1 MKAFTTRLGLV
12 WSDTLDGH
20 TSSSPAL
27 ADVEGDGQ
35 LDVVEGTDTGTSGSV
50 WVLDGATGATI
61 WHEAVVARVIGS
73 VVTADLTGDG
83 YQDLL
88 VPTVHGVE
96 VLDGRTGAEVTVL
109 GPDLGFQNSP
119 LVTDDPN
126 GTVGITIAG
135 YDGDNEGVVQHYEI
149 PGSDG
154 ALAVGPGSWP
164 MFHHDPALSG
174 ASSVLAD
181 VGNVDTRGP
190 DGSRRQR
197 PGVAVLGGAR
207 RAPAARPPVT
217 TSTKA
222 PPRAT
227 RRARRSTGR
236 RPVTSTGYTATG
248 LTNGTKY
255 YFEVTAINATGEGAP
270 SNEASALPAGPPGA
284 PDEPVRHGRR
294 RPGIA
299 DLGRAGL
306 RRRVGRHRVQR
317 LPFDDGRGRRLG
329 GRHTTATATQ

>member
-1 MKAFTTRLGLV
+1 MCIRDRAFTTRLGLV
-12 WSDTLDGH
+12 WSGTLDGH

-27 ADVEGDGQ
+27 ADVEGNGQ

-50 WVLDGATGATI
+50 WVIDGATGATI

-88 VPTVHGVE
+88 VPTIHGVE
-96 VLDGRTGAEVTVL
+96 VLDGLTGAEVTVL

-164 MFHHDPALSG
+164 MFHHDPQLSG
-174 ASSVLAD
+174 TSSVLPD
-181 VGNVDTRGP
+181 VGNVTP
-190 DGSRRQR
+190 
-197 PGVAVLGGAR
+197 
-207 RAPAARPPVT
+207 
-217 TSTKA
+217 
-222 PPRAT
+222 
-227 RRARRSTGR
+227 
-236 RPVTSTGYTATG
+236 TG
-248 LTNGTKY
+248 LTAQGGNAQVSLSWAAPSGT
-255 YFEVTAINATGEGAP
+255 AGPATGYNL
-270 SNEASALPAGPPGA
+270 SLI
-284 PDEPVRHGRR
+284 H
-294 RPGIA
+294 I
-299 DLGRAGL
+299 
-306 RRRVGRHRVQR
+306 
-317 LPFDDGRGRRLG
+317 
-329 GRHTTATATQ
+329 